1 MINDNTSLSARVKRR
16 NAQNF
21 EGNGTYSGWKKTTPY
36 GTYEKEKGVVD
47 KNKHILTQ
55 VKKIGLVGKHA
66 GSKPISRINTML
78 RSWFEFIKKSNK
90 VNKV

>member
-1 MINDNTSLSARVKRR
+1 MNNNINLSARVKRR

-21 EGNGTYSGWKKTTPY
+21 EGVGTSSNWKKTSSY

-47 KNKHILTQ
+47 KNQHILTQ
-55 VKKIGLVGKHA
+55 AKKIGLVGKHG
-66 GSKPISRINTML
+66 GSKPTNRIRTML
-78 RSWFEFIKKSNK
+78 RSWFKFIEKSNK